1 MTIHQTLTTAL
12 CATFPNTWALELP
25 PIPVWPAAMFDVD
38 SEPEPNWCAG
48 GGYMQHTVNLIA
60 MARDLDELDALLP
73 LSGGGPFRTALEAL
87 ESFQYEDAC
96 GDADYEADPE
106 VYARFLT
113 VRLRTPR
120 Y

>member
-1 MTIHQTLTTAL
+1 MTIHQTLTAVLSTV
-12 CATFPNTWALELP
+12 FPNTWAIELP
-25 PIPVWPAAMFDVD
+25 PIPVWPAAVFDVD

-48 GGYMQHTVNLIA
+48 GGYTQHDVNLVV
-60 MARDLDELDALLP
+60 MSRDLDQLDALLP
-73 LSGGGPFRTALEAL
+73 VESGGPFRIALESL